1 MCIRDRDWTAHM
13 IGHELTGLYNID
25 HARTLSITLPAV
37 MKVRREAKRDKLLQ
51 YAERVWH
58 VVDGTEDQRIDTA
71 IELTERF
78 FKQMNLP
85 TRLSEIDL
93 DASHI
98 ETILEKLQQHGMV
111 ALGEQREVTPAISRV
126 ILETAL

>member
-1 MCIRDRDWTAHM
+1 
-13 IGHELTGLYNID
+13 
-25 HARTLSITLPAV
+25 
-37 MKVRREAKRDKLLQ
+37 
-51 YAERVWH
+51 

-85 TRLSEIDL
+85 TRLSDIDL

-98 ETILEKLQQHGMV
+98 DTIVEKLQQHGLV
-111 ALGEQREVTPAISRV
+111 ALGEQREVTPEISRV